1 MRHVHG
7 WRRAL
12 RWMQAFFAI
21 VLSLVLVVIAVAS
34 LILKTGFGRELVRKQ
49 VEARLNDTFVGGAT
63 LGGVHGNPLS
73 ELELDDLVINGPDN
87 QPAITVKKLRVKLPL
102 MPLISHQL
110 RVDRVIAD
118 DVDVIL
124 KRNQTGGYQI
134 ANLTKPGPKSTW
146 NIALPDVQVHRGHLK
161 MDTGKEWIDLD
172 NLELYVDSTMPFA
185 GPIDAS
191 VSLAASY
198 RQKQAPIA
206 LGAVVHVGTD
216 AVDVRSALI
225 SVGKISVAVAAA
237 HIPKGDAPKA
247 YSGTVAVLAPAAEVE
262 RLVPQVKLPAD
273 VAVAIEAYP
282 SGTFTDLAISG
293 VVGQAPVRGFVHGDV
308 GAKAGSG
315 FVTAAGI
322 DLAAVTNGKVEGHGG
337 AFVAFDVD
345 ASKAKGDQLPIAKAM
360 VQTWGDVPYAPKLN
374 AVIGLSTGGE
384 MIHAA
389 VGAVTGTGVRAAIGA
404 DIKKHGQ
411 AVVLERGELIAATK
425 DPAAATRGK
434 APVHGALDAN
444 ISASGALS
452 PSPDLAIAGHINGDR
467 LSFQDI
473 TANKLRVTI
482 DAKQLPKQP
491 VGTARVEVDRL
502 TKQDVTLDDVI
513 LAAGNRPDGKLQ
525 VTLRTDPKPAKYR
538 LDLDALVTPGDT
550 IGIDLQRHIIRPGRG
565 AEWHGNNAHIAIGPE
580 RIEVRNLTSASADG
594 KLAVNATLGRKTG
607 AIDAKVDG
615 KMKLSALN
623 PAYKGSADAHV
634 AVQRA
639 GGRFSGDV
647 DANIHGF
654 ALDPTGKNTIDGTAK
669 ITAKDGNL
677 VAAIEAK
684 SPKAGTAKIDVDVN
698 GPRDMGDVAAW
709 KTLTRT
715 AVKDLHI
722 QLTKLD
728 VNQLGK
734 VMGKPAASLGQING
748 DIRITPDNATGD
760 IQVRGVRASMRDVGV
775 IDADVKLKQTGTD
788 ELSTSAQARLGTYG
802 TLDAT
807 AKLGMPANLFDP
819 AAWKRLGP
827 GAIRGATVKSS
838 EISFEPGTLE
848 RFGIVSQ
855 FRGVASVQAEIK
867 PALASAQ
874 FAFNLHDFRGGA
886 IVSPIAVHLDGA
898 LDSKG
903 VTAIGTV
910 RNGSITLLSISSKIP
925 VTVAELRADP
935 KALKSAPLM
944 ATVAI
949 PAVPAKN
956 VMAVLGNTQL
966 TGGTFDGKI
975 DVAGTVGKPTAK
987 ALFTARD
994 ITVPSESAKPVQ
1006 AVKEL
1011 TIQATWDG
1019 EAGNVAING
1028 EETGG
1033 GKLQINAEARKDD
1046 FAHAKASL
1054 VASHLDLAPLVPLM
1068 PGPAGG
1074 MGGHLDA
1081 NFAISGT
1088 DPRTAQLGGTLALT
1102 DGRIPIAPVIGTL
1115 FHGDLKV
1122 EVKDKKLNVRLAGK
1136 LGKGDVLLTADAPL
1150 DGFSPSGGTAKL
1162 TIHKVQLIGTTE
1174 PIIDGTVDANVARVD
1189 NKWTANINVAGAH
1202 VKIPDTKGEKLEPVG
1217 APPDLVYKGGAQHV
1231 QPPSQVD
1238 GDSGTPTRKP
1248 PADPIFIA
1256 NITVKNTHV
1265 ESTEVRGF
1273 VNGKLKVTMDDHEM
1287 GVMGNV
1293 WLAGGDLDLF
1303 DRRYVVERAALHF
1316 DGSVDPMLDVRIT
1329 HDFPE
1334 ITTVT
1339 EVHGRMSK
1347 PELVLSSQPSTY
1359 SQAELLGFLLGG
1371 EPSGDPNA
1379 APSARN
1385 KVEGAGASFVAN
1397 QIGGYVKKALPVDI
1411 DVLKYESASAT
1422 TSAAVKV
1429 GTWITQTLFLA
1440 YRQHLSARPDENA
1453 GEAEVEYWIRR
1464 RLMVQGTV
1472 GDRGYDGV
1480 DLLWRRRW

>member
-12 RWMQAFFAI
+12 RWVQAFFAI
-21 VLSLVLVVIAVAS
+21 VLSLVLVVIAVAT
-34 LILKTGFGRELVRKQ
+34 LVLKTGFGRELVRKQ
-49 VEARLNDTFVGGAT
+49 IASRLDATFVGGAT
-63 LGGVHGNPLS
+63 LGAVRGNPLS
-73 ELELDDLVINGPDN
+73 ELELDDLVINGPDK
-87 QPAITVKKLRVKLPL
+87 QPAIKIKKLRVKLPL

-110 RVDRVIAD
+110 RVDEVIAD

-124 KRNQTGGYQI
+124 KRDANGYQI

-161 MDTGKEWIDLD
+161 LDTGKDWIDLD
-172 NLELYVDSTMPFA
+172 NLELYVNSKMPFA

-206 LGAVVHVGTD
+206 LGAVVHVGTN

-225 SVGKISVAVAAA
+225 SVGKVSVAVAAG
-237 HIPKGDAPKA
+237 HIPKGDLPKA
-247 YSGTVAVLAPAAEVE
+247 YSGTVAVVAPAAEVE

-273 VAVAIEAYP
+273 VAVAIEAVS
-282 SGTFTDLAISG
+282 SGTFTDLAIAGALCGS
-293 VVGQAPVRGFVHGDV
+293 PVRGFVHGDI

-322 DLAAVTNGKVEGHGG
+322 DLAALTNGKVEGHGG

-345 ASKAKGDQLPIAKAM
+345 ASKATGDQLPIAKAM
-360 VQTWGDVPYAPKLN
+360 VQTWGDLPDAPKLD
-374 AVIGLSTGGE
+374 AVVGLSTGGE
-384 MIHAA
+384 IIHAA
-389 VGAVTGTGVRAAIGA
+389 VGAVTGSGVRAAIGA
-404 DIKKHGQ
+404 DVRKHGQ
-411 AVVLERGELIAATK
+411 AVVLERGVLIAAAK

-452 PSPDLAIAGHINGDR
+452 PSPDLAIAGHINGDK

-473 TANKLRVTI
+473 TATKLRVNI
-482 DAKQLPKQP
+482 DAKQLPSHP
-491 VGTARVEVDRL
+491 VGTARVQIDHL
-502 TKQDVTLDDVI
+502 TKQDVALDDVI

-550 IGIDLQRHIIRPGRG
+550 IGVDLQRHIVRPGRG
-565 AEWHGNNAHIAIGPE
+565 AEWRGNNAHISIGPE
-580 RIEVRNLTSASADG
+580 QIEVRNLTSASSDG
-594 KLAVNATLGRKTG
+594 NLAVNATLGRKTG

-639 GGRFSGDV
+639 SGKFSGDV
-647 DANIHGF
+647 DAQIHGF
-654 ALDPTGKNTIDGTAK
+654 GLDPTGKNTIDGTAK
-669 ITAKDGNL
+669 ITAKDGEL
-677 VAAIEAK
+677 VAAIQAS
-684 SPKAGTAKIDVDVN
+684 SPKAGTAKIDVNVN
-698 GPRDMGDVAAW
+698 GPRDMGNVVAW

-722 QLTKLD
+722 QLSKLD
-728 VNQLGK
+728 VNQIGK
-734 VMGKPAASLGQING
+734 VMGKPAASLGSVNG
-748 DIRITPDNATGD
+748 DIRITPGTATGD

-775 IDADVKLKQTGTD
+775 IDADVKLTQTGPD

-807 AKLGMPANLFDP
+807 AKLGMPAHLFDP
-819 AAWKRLGP
+819 SAWKRLGP
-827 GAIRGATVKSS
+827 GMIRGATVKSS
-838 EISFEPGTLE
+838 EVSFEPGTLE

-867 PALASAQ
+867 PGLTSAQ
-874 FAFNLHDFRGGA
+874 ASFNLHDFRGGA
-886 IVSPIAVHLDGA
+886 LVYPIAVHIDAA
-898 LDSKG
+898 LDAKG
-903 VTAIGTV
+903 VTAIGTM
-910 RNGSITLLSISSKIP
+910 RNRSITLLSISSKIP
-925 VTVAELRADP
+925 VTIAQLRADP
-935 KALKSAPLM
+935 KSLKSAPLM
-944 ATVAI
+944 ASIVI
-949 PAVPAKN
+949 PSVPAKS
-956 VMAVLGNTQL
+956 VLGELGNTQL
-966 TGGTFDGKI
+966 TGGTLDGKI
-975 DVAGTVGKPTAK
+975 DIAGTVGKPTAK

-994 ITVPSESAKPVQ
+994 ITVPSEAAKPVQ

-1011 TIQATWDG
+1011 TIQANWDG
-1019 EAGNVAING
+1019 EAGTVAING
-1028 EETGG
+1028 DETGG

-1046 FAHAKASL
+1046 FAHAKASI
-1054 VASHLDLAPLVPLM
+1054 VASKLDLAPLVPLM

-1074 MGGHLDA
+1074 MGGRLDA

-1088 DPRTAQLGGTLALT
+1088 DPRTAQLGGTLALSE
-1102 DGRIPIAPVIGTL
+1102 GRIPIAPVIGTL
-1115 FHGDLKV
+1115 FHGDLKI
-1122 EVKDKKLNVRLAGK
+1122 EVKDKKLSVRLAGK
-1136 LGKGDVLLTADAPL
+1136 LGKGDIMLTADAPL

-1189 NKWTANINVAGAH
+1189 NKWTANINVDHAH
-1202 VKIPDTKGEKLEPVG
+1202 VVIPDTKGEKLEPVG
-1217 APPDLVYKGGAQHV
+1217 APPDLVYKGGAQHI
-1231 QPPSQVD
+1231 QPASQVQ
-1238 GDSGTPTRKP
+1238 GEGGTPARKAP
-1248 PADPIFIA
+1248 TNPIFIA

-1265 ESTEVRGF
+1265 ESTEVRGY
-1273 VNGKLKVTMDDHEM
+1273 VNGKLHVTMDDHEM
-1287 GVMGNV
+1287 GVMGGI

-1303 DRRYVVERAALHF
+1303 DRRYQVERAALHF
-1316 DGSVDPMLDVRIT
+1316 DGSVDPMLDVRII
-1329 HDFPE
+1329 HDFPDV
-1334 ITTVT
+1334 TTVT

-1347 PELVLSSQPSTY
+1347 PELTMSSQPATY

-1371 EPSGDPNA
+1371 EPGGDPNQ
-1379 APSARN
+1379 APSARD
-1385 KVEGAGASFVAN
+1385 KVTGAGASFLAN
-1397 QIGGYVKKALPVDI
+1397 QVGGYVKKALPVDI

-1422 TSAAVKV
+1422 SSAAVKV
-1429 GTWITQTLFLA
+1429 GTWITHTLFFA
-1440 YRQHLSARPDENA
+1440 YREHISARPDENA